1 MERKYRKKDKRKKYI
16 AFFVIVFVVAMSF
29 SYLGL
34 YQKSK
39 KLEKEQQQVEAQI
52 KKEKEKKK
60 ELKKKKEYIKTREF
74 IEKMATE
81 KFGLLYPDEFL
92 LKADE

>member
-1 MERKYRKKDKRKKYI
+1 M
-16 AFFVIVFVVAMSF
+16 IVFVVSMSF
-29 SYLGL
+29 SYLVI
-34 YQKSK
+34 YQKYK